1 MMHTILVID
10 DDPFFRSL
18 VQSTLMD
25 QGYRVIE
32 ADGGEVGLKLACD
45 QLPDLIVSDL
55 YMANGDGYSVLR
67 GLSQSPVTAA
77 IPIIIMTGQGD
88 QTEIRRGM
96 ELGADDFLLKP
107 FTQSALLAAVTAR
120 LKRQHTLRQLAEH
133 TKTQMVAILE
143 ATTDLVWIADSKTHQ
158 ISYLNQAG
166 RTFLGLGEQDD
177 LLSVHI
183 DDFHSPEVWEF
194 IQQEALPLASEN
206 GIWTGETGLVNRG
219 GEEIPISQLIL
230 THKTGDGSVDFLSSV
245 MRDLTHRKRLEG
257 ELIQE
262 RELLHALLDNMP
274 SHIYFKDEEGRFK
287 RVNRSMARL
296 FNMTDPALLI
306 GKTDFDF
313 FAREHAQKAFEDE
326 RQIMRTGEPIIDVEE
341 EENWPDGRITWVLTS
356 KMPLRDPQG
365 RIIGTFGISRDI
377 TERKLADRQRDL
389 MEVQLRQAQKL
400 ESIGQLAA
408 GIAHEINTP
417 TQYIGDNARFLLT
430 AFQDLARLVQQFQEL
445 LKAVQMGGAT
455 PELAA
460 KTEEAVQ
467 SADLE
472 YLLAEIPKAVQ
483 QSLDGVERV
492 GKIVR
497 AMKEFSHPGSQSKTP
512 TDLNHAIESTVTV
525 ARNEW
530 KYVADLELDL
540 DRSLPLVPCLPGEF
554 NQVIL
559 NLVINASHAIGDV
572 VKDGAKGKIVVS
584 TRLKDQWAE
593 INIRDSGTGIPEKI
607 RDKIFDPFF
616 TTKPVGRG
624 TGQGLA
630 ISRSVVVDK
639 HRGSIRFETETGR
652 GTTFV
657 IRLPINGAEDT
668 ETKKTT

>member
-1 MMHTILVID
+1 MNTILVID

-18 VQSTLMD
+18 VQTTLTD
-25 QGYRVIE
+25 QGYHVIE
-32 ADGGEVGLKLACD
+32 ADGGEVGLSLAVEH
-45 QLPDLIVSDL
+45 LPNLIISDL
-55 YMANGDGYSVLR
+55 YMAKGDGYSVLQ
-67 GLSQSPVTAA
+67 GLSLSPETAA

-88 QTEIRRGM
+88 QSEIRRGM

-107 FTQSALLAAVTAR
+107 FTQTSLLAAVNAR
-120 LKRQHTLRQLAEH
+120 LKRQHSLRQLAEH

-158 ISYLNQAG
+158 VTYLNKAA
-166 RTFLGLGEQDD
+166 RTILGLGDQAEATT
-177 LLSVHI
+177 VHI
-183 DDFHSPEVWEF
+183 HDFHSPEVWEF
-194 IQQEALPLASEN
+194 LQQEALPLASEK
-206 GIWTGETGLVNRG
+206 GIWTGETSLINHEH
-219 GEEIPISQLIL
+219 EEVPISQLIL
-230 THKTGDGSVDFLSSV
+230 THKKQDGSVEYLSSV
-245 MRDLTHRKRLEG
+245 MRDLTHRKHLEA

-274 SHIYFKDEEGRFK
+274 SHIYFKDQEGRFK
-287 RVNRSMARL
+287 RVNRSMAKL
-296 FNMTDPALLI
+296 FNESGPAQLI

-313 FAREHAQKAFEDE
+313 FAREHAQKAFDDE
-326 RQIMRTGEPIIDVEE
+326 RQIMRTGEPIVDVEE
-341 EENWPDGRITWVLTS
+341 QENWPDGHITWVSTS
-356 KMPLRDPQG
+356 KMPLRDPKG
-365 RIIGTFGISRDI
+365 TIIGTFGISRDI
-377 TERKLADRQRDL
+377 TERKLADKRRDL

-417 TQYIGDNARFLLT
+417 TQYIGDNTRFLQT
-430 AFQDLARLVQQFQEL
+430 AFQDLARLVMQFQEL
-445 LKAVQMGGAT
+445 LKAVRVGAAT
-455 PELAA
+455 PELVAI
-460 KTEEAVQ
+460 TEDAVQ

-472 YLLAEIPKAVQ
+472 YLMAEIPKAVQ
-483 QSLDGVERV
+483 QSLEGVERV

-497 AMKEFSHPGSQSKTP
+497 AMKEFSHPGSQEKTP
-512 TDLNHAIESTVTV
+512 TDLNHAIESTITV

-530 KYVADLELDL
+530 KYVSDLELDL

-559 NLVINASHAIGDV
+559 NLVINAAHAIGDV
-572 VKDGAKGKIVVS
+572 VKDGAKGKIAVS
-584 TRLKDQWAE
+584 TRLQDQWAE
-593 INIRDSGTGIPEKI
+593 IRIHDTGTGIPEKI

-630 ISRSVVVDK
+630 ISRSVIVDK
-639 HRGSIRFETETGR
+639 HRGSIQFETETGR

-657 IRLPINGAEDT
+657 IRLPINGADDL
-668 ETKKTT
+668 KIIKQP